1 MEKQVSTISRAVCAS
16 IRNIGRVRRY
26 LTNDAAKTIVN
37 ALVVPR
43 IDSCNSLLFGVSD
56 LQLTRLQ
63 KLQNMAARLITLTK
77 RSDHITPILEE
88 LHWLPV
94 AQRIVFK
101 YCLLVHKITH
111 GKAPAYLNNVVQ
123 PYIPKRIL
131 RSSQQALLSPM
142 RARTNWGNRAFEMA
156 APTIWNNLPFNIR
169 MNSTIDKFKK
179 DLKTHLFVSVFN
191 V

>member
-1 MEKQVSTISRAVCAS
+1 MATSGATHSFQI
-16 IRNIGRVRRY
+16 
-26 LTNDAAKTIVN
+26 
-37 ALVVPR
+37 
-43 IDSCNSLLFGVSD
+43 LF
-56 LQLTRLQ
+56 
-63 KLQNMAARLITLTK
+63 
-77 RSDHITPILEE
+77 
-88 LHWLPV
+88 
-94 AQRIVFK
+94 
-101 YCLLVHKITH
+101 KITH

-142 RARTNWGNRAFEMA
+142 RARTNWGNHGNRAFEMA